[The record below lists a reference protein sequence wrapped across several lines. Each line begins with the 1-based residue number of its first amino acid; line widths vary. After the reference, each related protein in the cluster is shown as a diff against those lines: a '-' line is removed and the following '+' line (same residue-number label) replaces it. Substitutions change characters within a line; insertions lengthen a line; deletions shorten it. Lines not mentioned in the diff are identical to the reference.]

1 MNAKGTLAAAVWLLG
16 FASQA
21 QAAFINELHY
31 DNAGG
36 DVGEGVE
43 IAGLAGLSLDGW
55 SLLLY
60 NGSNGSVYGSE
71 MLSGVIDDEGSG
83 YGAVY
88 FDIAG
93 LQNGGPDGVA
103 LVDASG
109 QVTQLLS
116 YEGTFTATDGA
127 AAGLTSID
135 IGVAEE
141 SDTAAG
147 LSLQLVG
154 TGLVPGDFTWAGP
167 RAASPGLLNDGQG
180 IAPVPVPAALPLLA
194 SALGLLGLGRR

>member
-1 MNAKGTLAAAVWLLG
+1 MHTKGTLAAAIWLLG
-16 FASQA
+16 FATHA
-21 QAAFINELHY
+21 NAAFINELHY

-93 LQNGGPDGVA
+93 MQNGGPDGVA
-103 LVDASG
+103 LVDAGG
-109 QVTQLLS
+109 QVIQLLS
-116 YEGTFTATDGA
+116 YEGSFIASDGA

-135 IGVAEE
+135 IGVAED
-141 SDTAAG
+141 SSTAAG
-147 LSLQLVG
+147 ESLQLVG
-154 TGLVPGDFTWAGP
+154 AGAVPGDFTWAGP
-167 RAASPGLLNDGQG
+167 RDATPGLLNVGQSL
-180 IAPVPVPAALPLLA
+180 APVPVPAALPLLA
-194 SALGLLGLGRR
+194 SALGLLGLRRR